1 MKISNSVQMKK
12 KGRNS
17 ARDAL
22 KVNASICSSVLTRV
36 MWQEALS
43 IDLQFFPKEVET
55 HSFLILL
62 KRVEEKL
69 ESSLMMIKT
78 HMHYTGCPGKFWIA
92 SHCLKITQN
101 VAFEFFNFGIF
112 HQFLSY

>member
-1 MKISNSVQMKK
+1 MKK

-43 IDLQFFPKEVET
+43 IDLQFFPKEEVET
-55 HSFLILL
+55 HSFLIWLL
-62 KRVEEKL
+62 KEEKL
-69 ESSLMMIKT
+69 ESSLRIV
-78 HMHYTGCPGKFWIA
+78 
-92 SHCLKITQN
+92 S
-101 VAFEFFNFGIF
+101 
-112 HQFLSY
+112 